1 MRRECGGGR
10 AAAAPD
16 ATDGRMA
23 SVRAA
28 ADSVPRGSSD
38 RQKETDGATERERV
52 PPFFARSPGCNFQ
65 SSESKSGIL
74 SSPIDST
81 NFERKREERS
91 RCGRRTEW
99 EEMGK

>member
-38 RQKETDGATERERV
+38 RQKETDGATERE
-52 PPFFARSPGCNFQ
+52 
-65 SSESKSGIL
+65 SSAVLRAIPRLQFSVK
-74 SSPIDST
+74 
-81 NFERKREERS
+81 
-91 RCGRRTEW
+91 
-99 EEMGK
+99 